1 MSKSPDPFLPTS
13 GSVPI
18 VVSLDAAHSMIALPI
33 RDDQAVAVTGARIFE
48 EWGYAE
54 RAWFLEKRQGFTG
67 VIRAL
72 LWPTEGVVEIG
83 IHGSIWAER
92 AQKPP
97 VEAFRFQISEAGYC
111 GLRSYLQETIASENP
126 VGIVGNSRFCVARS
140 PYHLFHH
147 CHHFTAKGLREAGL
161 PISMRASITRNGFAK
176 QLRRITRTP
185 PFEVPAEVPTSVYPA
200 NSRLADI

>member
-1 MSKSPDPFLPTS
+1 M
-13 GSVPI
+13 GNAVPI
-18 VVSLDAAHSMIALPI
+18 VVSLDAAHSMIALPVGDDYTASGTSDSS
-33 RDDQAVAVTGARIFE
+33 RDLRIFE

-72 LWPTEGVVEIG
+72 MWPTEGVVEVG
-83 IHGSIWAER
+83 IHESIWAER

-97 VEAFRFQISEAGYC
+97 VEAFRFQISEAGYW

-147 CHHFTAKGLREAGL
+147 CHHYTAKGLREAGL
-161 PISMRASITRNGFAK
+161 PISMRGSLTRNGLAK
-176 QLRRITRTP
+176 QLRRITHTP
-185 PFEVPAEVPTSVYPA
+185 PFEVPAGVFSA
-200 NSRLADI
+200 HSCLADT